1 MISVLCVR
9 FGDAYSRTYV
19 KKLRNMVGRHLTV
32 PYEFVCLTDDPRP
45 IQGVR
50 SIVQPNGNY
59 KKGWW
64 HKVHMFDPGL
74 KLENTILYFDLD
86 IIIHENID
94 TLLEV
99 DSPKITGIRDF
110 NRKFNPNWN
119 SLNSSVLCWQHKR
132 HPELW
137 TDFIRNTAAAQRLPG
152 DQDWIWHKAK
162 KKVAFY
168 QDNLI
173 QSYKWEVRSR
183 KELTGQSEQRAF
195 KNIDNTV
202 KANTESCVT
211 VFHGYPKPD
220 STQDK
225 FVVDNWK

>member
-9 FGDAYSRTYV
+9 FGNAYSRTYV
-19 KKLRNMVGRHLTV
+19 KKLRNMVKRHLTE

-64 HKVHMFDPGL
+64 HKVHMFDPNIVL
-74 KLENTILYFDLD
+74 QPTVLYFDLD

-94 TLLEV
+94 ALLEV
-99 DSPKITGIRDF
+99 DKHKITGIRDF

-119 SLNSSVLCWQHKR
+119 GLNSSVLCWQHTR
-132 HPELW
+132 HSELW
-137 TDFIRNTAAAQRLPG
+137 TDFIRNPAAAQRLPG

-168 QDNLI
+168 KDNLI

-183 KELTGQSEQRAF
+183 KDLTGQSEKRSF

-220 STQDK
+220 STHDK
-225 FVVDNWK
+225 FVVDNWR